1 MMRTRELMLYRGMED
16 GQILK
21 DMAFLMDNYKNEY
34 YNQEDLKE
42 LLFETANR
50 LLELSV
56 SHGFAG
62 NLWHTYLTYLLA
74 SHENAYSTS
83 CEITGETTGSINR
96 AARHDFGI
104 FKELFDYDFSGMKEA
119 LGADCLSLF
128 EVYEGSG
135 GHGKVFNQRI
145 RDRI

>member
-1 MMRTRELMLYRGMED
+1 MRTKEFMLYRGMED
-16 GQILK
+16 GELLM

-34 YNQEDLKE
+34 YNREDLKE

-56 SHGFAG
+56 NHGFAG

-83 CEITGETTGSINR
+83 CDYRRDNR
-96 AARHDFGI
+96 KYQPCGTP
-104 FKELFDYDFSGMKEA
+104 
-119 LGADCLSLF
+119 
-128 EVYEGSG
+128 
-135 GHGKVFNQRI
+135 
-145 RDRI
+145 